1 MRVTTDTQKQTAIT
15 NGVGVLNI
23 QHSIKAIR
31 DKAFN
36 WKEKANSELYN
47 LLYNCLLLV
56 IEVEKL
62 EGRERKLVSLD
73 IDEMLEAKNFKATKL
88 PNQIV
93 QLVFDFD
100 MDRKLVSKYATVLNK
115 FIETEQSE
123 SKFVSW
129 LTDNNG
135 IYGVL
140 STKEQQQKDNAEMT
154 ASLTPTQKANIV
166 DISQNET
173 ITTIENVF
181 DVDTDKPFALM
192 VVPTADGKLE
202 VKEVVTDN
210 KLFTP
215 IYVSLFDRGVKEQ
228 NADAEVEN
236 EVREELQKAS

>member
-1 MRVTTDTQKQTAIT
+1 MEITTDTQKQTAIT
-15 NGVGVLNI
+15 NGVGVFNI

-36 WKEKANSELYN
+36 WREKANSELYH

-56 IEVEKL
+56 LEVEKL
-62 EGRERKLVSLD
+62 EGRERKLVSID

-123 SKFVSW
+123 SRFVSW

-140 STKEQQQKDNAEMT
+140 NSNSTTKSKSGLSITE
-154 ASLTPTQKANIV
+154 KANATLV
-166 DISQNET
+166 SFSDSTT
-173 ITTIENVF
+173 IASIENVF

-192 VVPTADGKLE
+192 VVPNAEGKLD
-202 VKEVVTDN
+202 VKRVITTSSLLNPIFASYFDEDVANRKTD
-210 KLFTP
+210 
-215 IYVSLFDRGVKEQ
+215 
-228 NADAEVEN
+228 ADAEVEN